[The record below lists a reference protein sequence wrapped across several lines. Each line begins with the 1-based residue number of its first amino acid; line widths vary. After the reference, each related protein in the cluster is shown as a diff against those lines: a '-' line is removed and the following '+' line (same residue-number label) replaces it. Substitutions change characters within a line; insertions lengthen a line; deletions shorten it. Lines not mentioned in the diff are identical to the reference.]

1 MVAVSGPVDA
11 VTDGR
16 QVVRIANGD
25 PLLTRVTGGG
35 CALGAVM
42 AAFAA
47 VESDPLA
54 ATVAAVTVYT
64 VAAEL
69 AADRASGPGT
79 FAVHFLDALASIDGA
94 VIRDRARIS

>member
-1 MVAVSGPVDA
+1 M
-11 VTDGR
+11 
-16 QVVRIANGD
+16 RIDNGH

-47 VESDPLA
+47 VDDDRFA
-54 ATVAAVTVYT
+54 TTVAAATVYT

-69 AADRASGPGT
+69 AAKSAAGPGS
-79 FAVHFLDALASIDGA
+79 FAVAFVDALASVNAQDIAHRA
-94 VIRDRARIS
+94 VLR